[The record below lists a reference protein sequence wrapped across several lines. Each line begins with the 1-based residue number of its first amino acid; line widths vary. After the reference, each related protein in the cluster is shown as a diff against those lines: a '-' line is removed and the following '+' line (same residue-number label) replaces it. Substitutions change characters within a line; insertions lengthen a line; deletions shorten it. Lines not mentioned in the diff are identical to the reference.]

1 MSKKARVSLIVIIS
15 ILVIDQIIKFLV
27 KTNMYLGD
35 EIPVFDHWFLIH
47 FTENNGMAFGWEL
60 KTSWGKLALSLFRL
74 FAIGF
79 IAYYLISIIKKNYP
93 TGYIVTVSMILA
105 GASGNLIDSIFY
117 GKLFSESGYY
127 KIAEFLPSTGGY
139 AGFLHGKVV
148 DMFYFPIIS
157 TTWPDWVPFVGGEK
171 FVFFQPVF
179 NFADASITVGFFILL
194 IFYNKYIF
202 K

>member
-1 MSKKARVSLIVIIS
+1 MSKKAKISLIVILS
-15 ILVIDQIIKFLV
+15 ILLIDQTIKFLV
-27 KTNMYLGD
+27 KTHMYLGQ
-35 EIPVFDHWFLIH
+35 EIPVFGQWFIIH

-60 KTSWGKLALSLFRL
+60 GTDWGKLALSLFRL

-79 IAYYLISIIKKNYP
+79 IAYYLIVLIKKNYP

-117 GKLFSESGYY
+117 GKIFSESGYY
-127 KIAEFLPSTGGY
+127 QIAELFPQSDGY
-139 AGFLHGKVV
+139 AGLLHGKVV
-148 DMFYFPIIS
+148 DMFYFPIIR
-157 TTWPDWVPFVGGEK
+157 TTWPEWMPFVGGEK
-171 FVFFQPVF
+171 FIFFQPVF

-194 IFYNKYIF
+194 LFYNKYLF